1 MPDWLFDRSTV
12 IALAIAGGVFS
23 ILASFSRL
31 RGWVTDSQFKL
42 LNRAA
47 YAFMAASIILFIL
60 VGLLGLGRQSL

>member
-23 ILASFSRL
+23 ILASLASAQ
-31 RGWVTDSQFKL
+31 GWANPQQYKM

-47 YAFMAASIILFIL
+47 YVCMAVSMILFIGA
-60 VGLLGLGRQSL
+60 GLFGLGGQAQ